1 MFSGQGSISSANR
14 MIYTNYGTHG
24 IILLQILDSAYS
36 AAESWI
42 RHKNGNGGIQW
53 YITLSSQ
60 ALVPTQH
67 FKASRFLL
75 YAPSILYRLAKRGFR
90 ILTAVYHCLLKPP
103 YLLFFFCALSSI
115 VVIDHISGTHGS
127 RVGPRRSR
135 RLEGPGKSME
145 DSVQRKMEKFYEGSN
160 GPPLRILP
168 IGGLGEIGMNC
179 MLVGN
184 YDRYILI
191 DAGVMFP
198 DQEDLG
204 VQKIIPD
211 TTFIKKWS
219 HKIEAVVIT
228 HGHEDH
234 IGALPWEYTGVRLEL
249 KISVI
254 LSKSQPLKQLQPV
267 LTISLLFNQ
276 VIPALDIRT
285 PIFASSF
292 TMELIKKRLKESG
305 IFVPS
310 RLKTFRTKRK
320 FVAGPFEIEPI
331 RVTHSIPD
339 CSGLVLRCSDGI
351 ILHTGDWKIDESPLD
366 GQVFDRE
373 GLEQLSKEGVTLMMS
388 DSTNILS
395 PGRTLSETVVADSL
409 LRHIS
414 AAKGRVITTQF
425 SSNIHRLGS
434 VKAAADL
441 TGRKLVFVGMSL
453 RTYLD
458 AAWKDGKAPI
468 DPSTLVKVEDIDAY
482 APKDLLIVTTGSQVS
497 CNNWRNQK
505 AEPRAALNLAS
516 YGSSHFFKLSKE
528 DVILYSAKVIP
539 GNESRV
545 MKMLNRLS
553 EIGPAIIM
561 GKKEQLHT
569 SGHAYREE
577 LEEVLRI
584 VKPQHFLPIH
594 GELLFLKEHELL
606 GRSTGIH
613 HTAVIKNGEMLGVS
627 HLRNRRVL
635 SNGFIALGKEN
646 LQLMY
651 SDGDKAFGTSTELC
665 IDERSRIASDGII
678 VVSIEIMR
686 PQSTDSVFKETLKGK
701 IRITTRCLWLDN
713 GKLLDALHN
722 AAHAALSSCP
732 VKSPLPHLE
741 RTVSGV
747 LMKMVRK
754 YSGKRPEVITHAIE
768 NPVAVLADEI
778 GEKLSGVNYGFEIPT
793 VEGKA
798 DGSQKKK
805 RSTKNKEGSKNPDLL
820 MGPRETKG
828 PNLLFM
834 NHDVIDNDRLLPE
847 DEIATSSDSTGS
859 SVPDSE
865 SSGDFWN
872 AYTKSESVDESE
884 KGSKDSKTNKPMKR
898 NRWKPEEIKK
908 LIRLRGEL
916 NSRFQVVKGRMA
928 LWEEISV
935 KLSEEGSSR
944 SPGQCKSLW
953 ASLIQKYENKIEKL
967 EYYRE
972 QKVDFL
978 RFRETVV
985 VALMSH
991 ESKNESERKRSWQYY
1006 KEMDNI
1012 LSAPDEMEAAM
1023 TKVNGNPGQHNVS

>member
-1 MFSGQGSISSANR
+1 MAMAGFSAISPCHHRLWWQPNTSKLPVSCS
-14 MIYTNYGTHG
+14 MP
-24 IILLQILDSAYS
+24 L
-36 AAESWI
+36 
-42 RHKNGNGGIQW
+42 
-53 YITLSSQ
+53 
-60 ALVPTQH
+60 
-67 FKASRFLL
+67 
-75 YAPSILYRLAKRGFR
+75 PSF
-90 ILTAVYHCLLKPP
+90 T
-103 YLLFFFCALSSI
+103 
-115 VVIDHISGTHGS
+115 GTHGS
-127 RVGPRRSR
+127 RVSHKRSG

-160 GPPLRILP
+160 GPPLRVLP

-198 DQEDLG
+198 DHEDLG

-234 IGALPWEYTGVRLEL
+234 IGALPW
-249 KISVI
+249 
-254 LSKSQPLKQLQPV
+254 
-267 LTISLLFNQ
+267 
-276 VIPALDIRT
+276 VIPALDLRT

-310 RLKTFRTKRK
+310 RLKTFKTKKK

-468 DPSTLVKVEDIDAY
+468 DPSTLVKVEDINDY
-482 APKDLLIVTTGSQVS
+482 APKDLLIVTTGSQ
-497 CNNWRNQK
+497 

-545 MKMLNRLS
+545 MKMFNRLS
-553 EIGPAIIM
+553 EIGPTIVM

-569 SGHAYREE
+569 SGHACREE

-606 GRSTGIH
+606 GKSTGIH
-613 HTAVIKNGEMLGVS
+613 HTVVIKNGEMLGVS

-635 SNGFIALGKEN
+635 SNGFISLGKEN

-651 SDGDKAFGTSTELC
+651 SDGDKAFGTATDLC
-665 IDERSRIASDGII
+665 VDERVRIASDGII

-686 PQSTDSVFKETLKGK
+686 PQATESAFKETIKGK
-701 IRITTRCLWLDN
+701 IRITTRCLWLDD
-713 GKLLDALHN
+713 GKLLDALHS
-722 AAHAALSSCP
+722 AAHAALSSCS
-732 VKSPLPHLE
+732 VKSPLPHIE
-741 RTVSGV
+741 RIVSE
-747 LMKMVRK
+747 LLRKMVRK
-754 YSGKRPEVITHAIE
+754 YSGKRPEVITHAVE
-768 NPVAVLADEI
+768 NPAAVLADEI
-778 GEKLSGVNYGFEIPT
+778 NGKLSGVHHGFEIPLAKT
-793 VEGKA
+793 V
-798 DGSQKKK
+798 DGSPKKK
-805 RSTKNKEGSKNPDLL
+805 WTTKIQESKSLDLSMGRHEIKGAATNDDGMLSKE
-820 MGPRETKG
+820 
-828 PNLLFM
+828 
-834 NHDVIDNDRLLPE
+834 
-847 DEIATSSDSTGS
+847 EIATPSDSAES
-859 SVPDSE
+859 SVPNSE
-865 SSGDFWN
+865 LSHDLSKAN
-872 AYTKSESVDESE
+872 TKPESVGESE
-884 KGSKDSKTNKPMKR
+884 DGSKGSNTKKPVKR
-898 NRWKPEEIKK
+898 NRWKPEEVKK
-908 LIRLRGEL
+908 LIEFRGEL

-935 KLSEEGSSR
+935 NLSNEGSSR
-944 SPGQCKSLW
+944 SPSQCKSLW
-953 ASLIQKYENKIEKL
+953 ASLIQKYE
-967 EYYRE
+967 
-972 QKVDFL
+972 
-978 RFRETVV
+978 
-985 VALMSH
+985 
-991 ESKNESERKRSWQYY
+991 ESKNEPESERSWQYY
-1006 KEMDNI
+1006 EDMNTI
-1012 LSAPDEMEAAM
+1012 LSVPDAM
-1023 TKVNGNPGQHNVS
+1023 VKK